1 MNTIATNAPVERT
14 LTQIDYVRLTRL
26 LTNAGASAPGADA
39 MHQLLE
45 CSDLVDSPA
54 VPPTVVTMY
63 TQLLVQDDAAG
74 GEPQKYTLCYPEDA
88 EPAQGFISVLSP
100 VGTSLLGLRVGEVA
114 RWRTP
119 AGQSGSARIVAI
131 LFQPEA
137 SGDYTT

>member
-1 MNTIATNAPVERT
+1 METIATPASTAPVERT

-26 LTNAGASAPGADA
+26 LVNAGSSAPGADA
-39 MHQLLE
+39 MQQLLDG
-45 CSDLVDSPA
+45 SDLVESPA

-63 TQLLVQDDAAG
+63 TQLLVQDEAAG
-74 GEPQKYTLCYPEDA
+74 TEPQKYTLCYPDDA

-114 RWRTP
+114 SWRTP
-119 AGQSGSARIVAI
+119 AGQSGSARIVSI

-137 SGDYTT
+137 